1 MSVFIDRAFL
11 LRVSPKLQKFTTK
24 KPDLYNFRC
33 PLCGD
38 STKNKTKARGYV
50 YRKKND
56 YFYRCH
62 NCGASTSF
70 YNFLEKVDSSLVKEY
85 ALERYKNG
93 EDGNQNYPK
102 PEFEE
107 VKEKPI
113 FKKKLD
119 LPSIADLPDEHYAKV
134 YVHNRKIPESKYS
147 NLYYAEDFK
156 KFVESLNIEKDGLK
170 DEDPRLVIPF
180 YDEEKTLVA
189 FQGRA
194 LGESK
199 LRYITVK
206 LSEDNHKIF
215 GLDNINKEEYVYVVE
230 GPIDSMFLEN
240 AIATADSNL
249 TSAAKHIDKSK
260 VVLVYDKTTE
270 SMVDTTEQVVTKG
283 LKSNFIAQVKDTAGK
298 LLNATDWYVIR
309 KAERSIDIPS
319 DIVLKRTQIITESN
333 RLEVD
338 IQASTTVEELITVLN
353 NQNCS

>member
-180 YDEEKTLVA
+180 YDEEKNLVA

-206 LSEDNHKIF
+206 LNEDNHKIF

-260 VVLVYDKTTE
+260 VVLVYDNEPRNKELHKQMDKAIEEHYNVVIWPEMIEEKDVNDMILAGFSPEEIQDIISKNTFVNLRAKMEFVNWKKT
-270 SMVDTTEQVVTKG
+270 
-283 LKSNFIAQVKDTAGK
+283 
-298 LLNATDWYVIR
+298 
-309 KAERSIDIPS
+309 
-319 DIVLKRTQIITESN
+319 
-333 RLEVD
+333 
-338 IQASTTVEELITVLN
+338 
-353 NQNCS
+353 